1 MNHHSVNK
9 SAALCFFH
17 DPLLHP
23 EFYLRTCHFCTIYA
37 CRTERRIYKQFQTI
51 QPKEVIIVKTM
62 NKLMAGKLTRRTF
75 LNCLG
80 KAAIVSALIP
90 AFGCSQP
97 AKKKTEDVAQNVA
110 PPNWK
115 PSQRTPKVVVRD
127 ITPDRLLLKN
137 GLVVDGTGQKAFY
150 GDVLVNA
157 DRPEGLLW

>member
-1 MNHHSVNK
+1 M
-9 SAALCFFH
+9 
-17 DPLLHP
+17 
-23 EFYLRTCHFCTIYA
+23 R
-37 CRTERRIYKQFQTI
+37 
-51 QPKEVIIVKTM
+51 TM
-62 NKLMAGKLTRRTF
+62 NKLMARKLTRRTF

-97 AKKKTEDVAQNVA
+97 AKKKNVETTHAAA
-110 PPNWK
+110 PQNWK

-157 DRPEGLLW
+157 DRIEQVTPR